1 MIPRYE
7 AGVPA
12 RRASEKLSK
21 DWRREGDE
29 MTSWRVCVVR
39 SKEVGCCLH
48 IRNKPSGLEGRRN
61 TVAIQHIRTS
71 YLCPGVRSS
80 R

>member
-1 MIPRYE
+1 MD
-7 AGVPA
+7 GGNVPA
-12 RRASEKLSK
+12 RRASEKLRR
-21 DWRREGDE
+21 DGRREVDE
-29 MTSWRVCVVR
+29 TTSWRVYVVR

-48 IRNKPSGLEGRRN
+48 IRIEIPVQWREGRI